1 MRVTNN
7 NIKDYQA
14 IESCKYQKT
23 FPVMNVDA
31 LDVLCIHGVD
41 IEGLAPYQY
50 APLCQDCVGKGCKNY
65 QSRV

>member
-23 FPVMNVDA
+23 FPIMNVDV
-31 LDVLCIHGVD
+31 LEVLCTHGVD
-41 IEGLAPYQY
+41 IEGLSPYQY
-50 APLCQDCVGKGCKNY
+50 APLCLDCIGKSYKDY

>member
-23 FPVMNVDA
+23 FHIMNVDA
-31 LDVLCIHGVD
+31 LEVLCIHGVD
-41 IEGLAPYQY
+41 IGGLGIYQY
-50 APLCQDCVGKGCKNY
+50 DNLCLDCVGKGCKNY
-65 QSRV
+65 KSRF

>member
-1 MRVTNN
+1 MRVTND

-14 IESCKYQKT
+14 IENCKYQKT
-23 FPVMNVDA
+23 FPIMNVDA
-31 LDVLCIHGVD
+31 LEVLCTHGVD

-50 APLCQDCVGKGCKNY
+50 APLCSDCVGKGCKNY

>member
-14 IESCKYQKT
+14 IENCKYQKT

-31 LDVLCIHGVD
+31 LEVLCIHGVD

-50 APLCQDCVGKGCKNY
+50 APLCLDCVGKGCKNY
-65 QSRV
+65 QSRF